1 MTGAPARLLFD
12 SVSRNTGDIAI
23 GIASKQLLSSFGVDA
38 VICDPFTSNLPSPL
52 IIGGGE
58 LIRPQGDSF
67 YDTFRR
73 PGANILNAVGVWTS
87 ADHLDYLNDYEF
99 VSARS
104 SREAE
109 VLGAAVSHA
118 EVLPCATTLLQ
129 SPHVEIPGVDPGET
143 VVGIHMVP
151 HALRMIDN
159 LIPII
164 NAIPHKKVFI
174 PFTHY
179 NSDAAFMRTLP
190 FDKSNSVFLDALTP
204 LELHS
209 ILGQM
214 SYVLVSSLHASI
226 FSYSQNVPFATV
238 FQKKVEYYFSDR
250 GLSDHVISNADELQ
264 EMITRLDVEK
274 FDFTARIDDD
284 RKRVQTAFRNYAQ
297 IVTRPMT
304 LSPSLAPHD
313 HGASTQHTNFILSQ
327 VEHVVSDRDLALSYT
342 ESRRLALTA
351 EVAELTDQVDRL
363 QRELSAIRDTRSY
376 RAAQA
381 IERVGRR
388 ILDRLSTVFKR
399 PRL

>member
-23 GIASKQLLSSFGVDA
+23 GIASRQLLADLGVDS
-38 VICDPFTSNLPSPL
+38 VICDPFADDLPSPL

-58 LIRPQGDSF
+58 LIRSQGDSF
-67 YDTFRR
+67 YDSFRR
-73 PGANILNAVGVWTS
+73 PGANILNAGGVWTS

-109 VLGAAVSHA
+109 VLAAAVPHA
-118 EVLPCATTLLQ
+118 EVLPCATTLLR
-129 SPHVEIPGVDPGET
+129 SPHVEIQGVDPGET

-151 HALRMIDN
+151 HALRMIDD

-179 NSDAAFMRTLP
+179 NSDASFMRALP
-190 FDKSNSVFLDALTP
+190 FDKRNSVFLEPLAP

-214 SYVLVSSLHASI
+214 SYTLVSSLHASI
-226 FSYSQNVPFATV
+226 FSYSQNVPFASV
-238 FQKKVEYYFSDR
+238 FQTKVKDYFTDR
-250 GLSDHVISNADELQ
+250 GLSEHVVSNAEEFRQ
-264 EMITRLDVEK
+264 MILRLDVEK
-274 FDFTARIDDD
+274 FDFTTRIDDD
-284 RKRVQTAFRNYAQ
+284 RKRVRTAFRNYAQ
-297 IVTRPMT
+297 IVSSSMAPAPVPT
-304 LSPSLAPHD
+304 LRD
-313 HGASTQHTNFILSQ
+313 HGDPTQHTDFILGQ
-327 VEHVVSDRDLALSYT
+327 VGHVVSDRDLALSYT
-342 ESRRLALTA
+342 ESRRMALAA
-351 EVAELTDQVDRL
+351 EVTELTEQVNRL
-363 QRELSAIRDTRSY
+363 QRELSAIRNTLPF

-381 IERVGRR
+381 IRRVGRTMLGR
-388 ILDRLSTVFKR
+388 FSAVFKR
-399 PRL
+399 P